1 MLTDH
6 IYKEDNILYP
16 TALSTLEK
24 GEWDDVAREF
34 ESIGYC
40 CFTPGRPSKNLVLP

>member
-24 GEWDDVAREF
+24 GEWGDVAGEF
-34 ESIGYC
+34 ETIGLRR
-40 CFTPGRPSKNLVLP
+40 FTPGK

>member
-16 TALSTLEK
+16 AALSTLEK

-34 ESIGYC
+34 ETIGLRR
-40 CFTPGRPSKNLVLP
+40 FTLGK